1 MSSWTGYFDKVAKYF
16 QSVVEPAPKPSAGVD
31 VLKWAKKVFTVTW
44 VDQPQNVYN
53 LIAFACALI
62 VIYVGI
68 KYGKDQIK

>member
-1 MSSWTGYFDKVAKYF
+1 MSWSASIDKFAQWF
-16 QSVVEPAPKPSAGVD
+16 QTVVQPAPKAAPIGV
-31 VLKWAKKVFTVTW
+31 VPQWAKKVVTLTW

-62 VIYVGI
+62 IIFVGI